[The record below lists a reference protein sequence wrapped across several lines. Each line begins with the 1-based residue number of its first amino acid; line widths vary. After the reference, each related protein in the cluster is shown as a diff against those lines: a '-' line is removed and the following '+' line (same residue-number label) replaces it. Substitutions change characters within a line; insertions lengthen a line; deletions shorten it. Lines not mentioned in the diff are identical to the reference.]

1 MKNTSILLIGE
12 SKFSRYLQASLNHQ
26 NLFSE
31 TTDCL
36 KIAADFVKNKNYKV
50 ILCAIPYGNYSA
62 DELLEF
68 LKENSPKSNAIFLAE
83 DIRVCK
89 AIELVKKG
97 LYTCL
102 QKPFLVEDIIFHT
115 KKALVTHPSENTKPQ
130 VSTSTDQ
137 KMESKYVKGKS
148 PQAIEM
154 LNQIQLVGPT
164 NFSVIIYGETG
175 TGKESVAERL
185 VAEHGKNCSIVA
197 VDCGCL
203 SRELAASELFG
214 HEKGAFTGAHSHKK
228 GAFEL
233 AHNGTLFLDE
243 VGNLDYEVQTYLL
256 RAIQERK
263 IRKVGSEKE
272 IPVNVRIIVA
282 SNENLAEKVKKGEFR
297 EDLFHRLNEFEIT
310 IPALR
315 ERKEDLQLFIEHFIK
330 EANAELGKNIAGIND
345 EAFELLNNYHFPGNI
360 RELKNIIRRA
370 CLLTSDKKLI
380 SKKSFPKEIV
390 KPIPATISAEDLQ
403 HFQFKKPKEI
413 IKDVT
418 EKVEME
424 NILSVLQ
431 KVQFNKTQAAAM
443 LNIDR
448 KTLYNKLK
456 RYNYYS

>member
-12 SKFSRYLQASLNHQ
+12 SRFSQYLQTSLNHQ

-36 KIAADFVKNKNYKV
+36 KKAADLVKNNDYKV
-50 ILCAIPYGNYSA
+50 ILCAIPYGNYSSE
-62 DELLEF
+62 ELLEF
-68 LKENSPKSNAIFLAE
+68 LKENSPKSNVIFLAE

-102 QKPFLVEDIIFHT
+102 QKPFLVEDIVYHT
-115 KKALVTHPSENTKPQ
+115 KKALASIAPENI
-130 VSTSTDQ
+130 VSPISNSIDQ
-137 KMESKYVKGKS
+137 KIGAKYVKGES

-214 HEKGAFTGAHSHKK
+214 HEKGAFTGANSVKI
-228 GAFEL
+228 GAFER

-282 SNENLAEKVKKGEFR
+282 SNENLAEKVRKGEFR
-297 EDLFHRLNEFEIT
+297 EDLYHRLNEFEIT

-315 ERKEDLQLFIEHFIK
+315 ERKEDLKLFIDHFIK
-330 EANAELGKNIAGIND
+330 EANAELGKNIAGMDD

-380 SKKSFPKEIV
+380 SKKSFPKEII
-390 KPIPATISAEDLQ
+390 KPVATIINSEDLQ
-403 HFQFKKPKEI
+403 HFHFKKPKEI
-413 IKDVT
+413 IKDLT

-431 KVQFNKTQAAAM
+431 QVQFNKTQAAAM

-456 RYNYYS
+456 RYNHVF

>member
-1 MKNTSILLIGE
+1 MSILLIGE
-12 SKFSRYLQASLNHQ
+12 SKFSRYLQASLNHH
-26 NLFSE
+26 NLHSE

-36 KIAADFVKNKNYKV
+36 NQATDLVKNNFYKV
-50 ILCAIPYGNYSA
+50 ILCSIPYGNYSSE
-62 DELLEF
+62 ELLEF
-68 LKENSPKSNAIFLAE
+68 LKDNSPKSNVIFLAE

-89 AIELVKKG
+89 AIDLVKKG

-102 QKPFLVEDIIFHT
+102 QKPFLIEDIVHHT
-115 KKALVTHPSENTKPQ
+115 NKALTSHTSENVKPALI
-130 VSTSTDQ
+130 SNEECIETR
-137 KMESKYVKGKS
+137 YVKGQS
-148 PQAIEM
+148 PQALKM
-154 LNQIQLVGPT
+154 LNQIELVGPT

-185 VAEHGKNCSIVA
+185 VAAHGKNSKMVA

-214 HEKGAFTGAHSHKK
+214 HEKGAFTGAISVKN
-228 GAFEL
+228 GAFEK

-263 IRKVGSEKE
+263 IRKIGSEKI

-282 SNENLAEKVKKGEFR
+282 SNENLAEKVRKGEFR
-297 EDLFHRLNEFEIT
+297 EDLYHRLNEFEIT

-315 ERKEDLQLFIEHFIK
+315 ERKEDLKLFIDHFIK
-330 EANAELGKNIAGIND
+330 EGNVELGKNISGIND
-345 EAFELLNNYHFPGNI
+345 EAFEILNNYHFPGNI

-370 CLLTSDKKLI
+370 CLLTGENKLI
-380 SKKSFPKEIV
+380 TKNSFPKNIL
-390 KPIPATISAEDLQ
+390 KPVPIISSKVIDE
-403 HFQFKKPKEI
+403 FQVNNPKEL
-413 IKDVT
+413 IKDIT
-418 EKVEME
+418 EKVEMD
-424 NILSVLQ
+424 NILAVLQ
-431 KVQFNKTQAAAM
+431 KVKFNKTQAAAL

-456 RYNYYS
+456 RYNYIY